1 MMILFISFVLTG
13 CGDADMQGM
22 ILEIRENGVLFS
34 ENLSPEEYESIK
46 NKPVSEL
53 QNEDVHGERESLSL
67 VELTYDQTDELSEG
81 DQVEVWIH
89 GDILMSYPS
98 QAKAEKISIKKWRFH
113 LSQAEK
119 ALKWGKLPLIAS
131 IEKLE
136 ERFLQV
142 FFVENILEEVHFK
155 KSGAGQNPT
164 VSGLP

>member
-1 MMILFISFVLTG
+1 MKKIFSRTMMILFISFVLTG

-98 QAKAEKISIKKWRFH
+98 QAKAEKISIKK
-113 LSQAEK
+113 
-119 ALKWGKLPLIAS
+119 
-131 IEKLE
+131 
-136 ERFLQV
+136 
-142 FFVENILEEVHFK
+142 
-155 KSGAGQNPT
+155 
-164 VSGLP
+164 